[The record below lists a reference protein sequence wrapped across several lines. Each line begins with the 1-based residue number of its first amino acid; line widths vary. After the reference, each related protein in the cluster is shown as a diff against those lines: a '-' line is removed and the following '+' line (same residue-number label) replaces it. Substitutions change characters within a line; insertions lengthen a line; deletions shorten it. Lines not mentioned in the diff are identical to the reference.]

1 MRILLVEDDVDLSET
16 VVEVLTDQN
25 YVVDAVKSAEIAW
38 EYVQVYPYS
47 AILLDVTL
55 PGMSGVHFCEQLRK
69 KGYTLPV
76 LIMTAR
82 DTTSDKVIGLDAG
95 ADVYLV
101 KPVNLQELLAQLRSS
116 LRRSGIGGGQLLQW
130 GSLKLDLSSFEAT
143 YGDQT
148 LHLTPKEYALMELLM
163 RNGRRVLS
171 RSVMIDHLWPTD
183 EAPGEEAVKA
193 HLKGLRA
200 KLKRASAPEDLIET
214 VHGVGYRLKQVD
226 VLR

>member
-1 MRILLVEDDVDLSET
+1 MRILLVEDDVDLSAT
-16 VVEVLTDQN
+16 VTEVLTDQN
-25 YVVDAVKSAEIAW
+25 YVVDAVKNAETAW

-69 KGYTLPV
+69 NGYTLPV

-130 GSLKLDLSSFEAT
+130 GSLKLDLSSFEAA
-143 YGDQT
+143 YSDQT
-148 LHLTPKEYALMELLM
+148 LHLTPKEYALMELLV

-171 RSVMIDHLWPTD
+171 RSVMIDHLWSME
-183 EAPGEEAVKA
+183 EAPGDEAVKA
-193 HLKGLRA
+193 HLKGVRA
-200 KLKRASAPEDLIET
+200 KLKRAGAPEDLIET

-226 VLR
+226 LL